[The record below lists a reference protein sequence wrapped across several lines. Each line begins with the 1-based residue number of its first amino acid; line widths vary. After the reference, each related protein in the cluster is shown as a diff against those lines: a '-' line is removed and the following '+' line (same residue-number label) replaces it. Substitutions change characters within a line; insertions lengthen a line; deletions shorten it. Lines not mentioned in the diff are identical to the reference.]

1 MPDHLHVLAEGCR
14 EDANTARFVMRL
26 RQVSGYAYRQ
36 RSGARLWQDGYHDH
50 VLRKEDAS
58 LEIARYIV
66 ANPVRAGLCA
76 HPREYPYIGSNRYSL
91 DELLDSLG

>member
-1 MPDHLHVLAEGCR
+1 MPDHLHALVEGSR
-14 EDANTARFVMRL
+14 EDADTARFVMRF
-26 RQVSGYAYRQ
+26 RQVSGYGYRQ
-36 RSGARLWQDGYHDH
+36 RCGARLWQDGYYDH
-50 VLRKEDAS
+50 VLRKEDAT

-76 HPREYPYIGSNRYSL
+76 HPRAYPYIGSNRYSL

>member
-1 MPDHLHVLAEGCR
+1 MPDHLHALIEGCC
-14 EDANTARFVMRL
+14 EDVDTARFVMRFG
-26 RQVSGYAYRQ
+26 QVSGYGYRQ
-36 RSGARLWQDGYHDH
+36 RCGARLWQDGYHDH

-58 LEIARYIV
+58 LEIAPYIV

-76 HPREYPYIGSNRYSL
+76 HPREYPYIGSARYSL